1 MAETY
6 IPIDKSGNSGTASD
20 KKILSITK
28 IEDIKTIV
36 DLIDYVQRRA
46 ALEKQSRSIENM
58 QSLFTIK
65 EYAKIFFLAV
75 KEALGIELFVLGFL
89 GFGIFAMYNAGI
101 FNPFPKVEQKW
112 IVSLFIFLFTFLSQ
126 MSYVFAIWFLT
137 YNYYYG
143 VMPRKVIESY
153 TYGKVFGY
161 ILKIA
166 ILNAIAFGI
175 TKLLTDPDFAAR
187 FVFYLSKVFKAVP
200 KEKIFYNYLM
210 FRDSLRKE
218 VLYASSVLLGFDV
231 FLLVSYNYVKKL
243 SIKKNKYKEDP
254 VNIDDKDVILKSMD
268 VINNPS
274 KSEGCILG
282 YGLKIYPDDKN
293 ITSGLTPIVLEDRIR
308 NRNLAVIGTV
318 GTGKTKMMQNII
330 AYDIAKGDNVIIID
344 PKGSGDVYNWVLQKV
359 IEHDRV
365 EDFIYINPLFP
376 EISDKLN
383 PLAYY
388 SFPDIVIN
396 TIVNSVKAKDQ
407 FFVEIAREITTVIVY
422 SLVEISKAQGKGDFK
437 FTFDVIYEYMSRD
450 KLEELKSSLV
460 NIPTKESSHLIGSI
474 NKILSTPPDYF
485 MKVAS
490 TLRVLL
496 TVLTT
501 GRVGQILGDSLE
513 NDFMQRII
521 DGKGVVMLVETG
533 SMMAKQ
539 TASIVS
545 RMVLSNLTTFA
556 GQYYAERKKFPRP
569 VKVHVDE
576 FYTSLFDGIEQL
588 FDKGREVGISMN
600 VYFQSISQL
609 SAELDEK
616 KAEIVLDTINN
627 YILFRV
633 KSPQTAEMFA
643 EMIGKGKFFVSNI
656 HSDGSLSM
664 IEREDWILLPVEF
677 LKLPDRVFI
686 FMNDRYVYKGKTVF
700 IPDPVLNIKMPEL
713 ISKYRTKVE
722 KSIQDNC
729 KNN

>member
-6 IPIDKSGNSGTASD
+6 VPVDKSGNSGTSSE
-20 KKILSITK
+20 KKVLSVTK
-28 IEDIKTIV
+28 IEDIKNIV
-36 DLIDYVQRRA
+36 DLIDYIQRRA
-46 ALEKQSRSIENM
+46 ALEKQSRTIENM

-65 EYAKIFFLAV
+65 EYAKIFFLAI

-89 GFGIFAMYNAGI
+89 GFGIFSMYNAGV

-112 IVSLFIFLFTFLSQ
+112 LVTLFVFLFTFLSQ
-126 MSYVFAIWFLT
+126 MAYVFAIWFLT

-143 VMPRKVIESY
+143 VMPKKVIEAY

-161 ILKIA
+161 VLKVA
-166 ILNAIAFGI
+166 ILNIIAFGVV
-175 TKLLTDPDFAAR
+175 KLLANPDFAAR
-187 FVFYLSKVFKAVP
+187 SVLYLSKIFKAVP
-200 KEKIFYNYLM
+200 KEKIFYNYVML
-210 FRDSLRKE
+210 RDSLQKE
-218 VLYASSVLLGFDV
+218 ILYASSVLIGFDI
-231 FLLVSYNYVKKL
+231 FLLASYNYVKKL
-243 SIKKNKYKEDP
+243 SIKRNKYKEDP

-268 VINNPS
+268 TVSNPT
-274 KSEGCILG
+274 KFEGCILG
-282 YGLKIYPDDKN
+282 HGIKIYPDDKS
-293 ITSGLTPIVLEDRIR
+293 ITSSLTPVVLEDRIR

-359 IEHDRV
+359 IEHDRL

-376 EISDKLN
+376 EISDRLN

-422 SLVEISKAQGKGDFK
+422 SLVEISRSRGKGDFK
-437 FTFDVIYEYMSRD
+437 FTFEVIYEYMSRD

-460 NIPTKESSHLIGSI
+460 NIPTKEAAHLIGSI

-521 DGKGVVMLVETG
+521 DGRGVVMLVETG

-545 RMVLSNLTTFA
+545 RMVLSNLTTFC
-556 GQYYAERKKFPRP
+556 GTVLR
-569 VKVHVDE
+569 
-576 FYTSLFDGIEQL
+576 
-588 FDKGREVGISMN
+588 REKEISE
-600 VYFQSISQL
+600 
-609 SAELDEK
+609 AC
-616 KAEIVLDTINN
+616 
-627 YILFRV
+627 
-633 KSPQTAEMFA
+633 KS
-643 EMIGKGKFFVSNI
+643 SC
-656 HSDGSLSM
+656 
-664 IEREDWILLPVEF
+664 R
-677 LKLPDRVFI
+677 
-686 FMNDRYVYKGKTVF
+686 
-700 IPDPVLNIKMPEL
+700 
-713 ISKYRTKVE
+713 
-722 KSIQDNC
+722 
-729 KNN
+729 

>member
-1 MAETY
+1 MSEVY
-6 IPIDKSGNSGTASD
+6 VPVDNSGNSTATSER
-20 KKILSITK
+20 KAFSVTK
-28 IEDIKTIV
+28 IEDIKNIV

-65 EYAKIFFLAV
+65 EYAKIFFLAI
-75 KEALGIELFVLGFL
+75 KEALGVELFVLGFL
-89 GFGIFAMYNAGI
+89 GFGIFVMYNAGI
-101 FNPFPKVEQKW
+101 LNPFPKVEQKW
-112 IVSLFIFLFTFLSQ
+112 LVTLFIFLFTFLSQ
-126 MSYVFAIWFLT
+126 MAYVFAIWYLT

-143 VMPRKVIESY
+143 VMPRKVIEAY

-161 ILKIA
+161 IVKVA
-166 ILNAIAFGI
+166 ILNAAAYGI
-175 TKLLTDPDFAAR
+175 VKLMTNPDFAAK
-187 FVFYLSKVFKAVP
+187 FVFHLSKIFKAVP
-200 KEKIFYNYLM
+200 KEKIFYDYVM

-218 VLYASSVLLGFDV
+218 VLYASLVLLGFDA
-231 FLLVSYNYVKKL
+231 FLLVSYSYVKKL
-243 SIKKNKYKEDP
+243 SIKRNKYKEDP

-268 VINNPS
+268 VLSNPS
-274 KSEGCILG
+274 KAEGCILG
-282 YGLKIYPDDKN
+282 YGLKVYPDDKN
-293 ITSGLTPIVLEDRIR
+293 IRSGLTPIILEDRIR

-376 EISDKLN
+376 EISDRLN

-450 KLEELKSSLV
+450 KLEELKSSLI
-460 NIPTKESSHLIGSI
+460 NIPTKEAAHLIGSI

-521 DGKGVVMLVETG
+521 DGRGVVMLVETG

-539 TASIVS
+539 TASIVA

-576 FYTSLFDGIEQL
+576 FYTALFDGIEQL

-600 VYFQSISQL
+600 VYFQSVSQL

-616 KAEIVLDTINN
+616 KAEIILDTINN

-633 KSPQTAEMFA
+633 KSPQTAEAFA
-643 EMIGKGKFFVSNI
+643 EMIGKGKFFMSNI

-700 IPDPVLNIKMPEL
+700 VPEPVLNIKMPEL
-713 ISKYRTKVE
+713 VSKYRTRR
-722 KSIQDNC
+722 DNS
-729 KNN
+729 N